1 MVSNIQA
8 DSFDVRLQNTEY
20 SKQEIE
26 HMIQK
31 TWYRT
36 NDTEHRYMIQKTWYR
51 IQKAGNRTHDT
62 EHKIQNTRYKT
73 QGTEHKIQ
81 NTGTE

>member
-31 TWYRT
+31 T
-36 NDTEHRYMIQKTWYR
+36 
-51 IQKAGNRTHDT
+51 
-62 EHKIQNTRYKT
+62 
-73 QGTEHKIQ
+73 
-81 NTGTE
+81 